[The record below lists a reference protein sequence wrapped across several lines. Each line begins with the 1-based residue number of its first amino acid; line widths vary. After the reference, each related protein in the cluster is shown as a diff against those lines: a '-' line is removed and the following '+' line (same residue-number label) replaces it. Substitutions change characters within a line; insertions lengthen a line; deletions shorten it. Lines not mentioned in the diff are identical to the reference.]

1 MKDHL
6 GLSEADMNNKET
18 DKRSLPALSKRLQ
31 TVAEMVPEGSIIA
44 DVGTDH
50 GFVPIYLAWSG
61 RIKHGIA
68 MDVRKGPLERATE
81 HVKEY
86 GLEEMIET
94 RLSDGLDK
102 LSEGEADTMICA
114 GMGGP
119 LMQKILEQKDPRS
132 IKISTLILEPQS
144 EIMHFRAFL
153 RKKGYEITQEEFL
166 LEEGKYY
173 PVIKALV
180 RENTD
185 NGFDGLNLPKAY
197 EDAIKKL
204 EDRLKDSDKAIT
216 KEQLIRICDRFGPII
231 LTSPNADFKSF
242 LVHGKEVCDT
252 ILSKI
257 SNVKQSHEERFNQ
270 LSLEQSD
277 INIALH
283 LF

>member
-1 MKDHL
+1 M
-6 GLSEADMNNKET
+6 
-18 DKRSLPALSKRLQ
+18 
-31 TVAEMVPEGSIIA
+31 
-44 DVGTDH
+44 
-50 GFVPIYLAWSG
+50 
-61 RIKHGIA
+61 
-68 MDVRKGPLERATE
+68 
-81 HVKEY
+81 
-86 GLEEMIET
+86 
-94 RLSDGLDK
+94 
-102 LSEGEADTMICA
+102 
-114 GMGGP
+114 
-119 LMQKILEQKDPRS
+119 
-132 IKISTLILEPQS
+132 
-144 EIMHFRAFL
+144 
-153 RKKGYEITQEEFL
+153 